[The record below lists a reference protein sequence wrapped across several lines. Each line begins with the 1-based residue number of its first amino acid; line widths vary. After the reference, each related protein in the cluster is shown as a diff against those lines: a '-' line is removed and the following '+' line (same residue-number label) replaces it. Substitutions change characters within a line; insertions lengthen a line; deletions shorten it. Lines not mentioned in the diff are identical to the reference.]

1 MGLLD
6 NFVFSAFTS
15 GGTDHASPIAMA
27 AQFIQRQPGGITG
40 LVQQLQNAGLDS
52 VVSTWL
58 GSGENSPIDPQQIE
72 SVIGSDRIQSIA
84 NTLGVDPQTLTQGL
98 SQALPALVD
107 HLSPNGQLPKE
118 EEVAQGLQTLKNLL

>member
-1 MGLLD
+1 MSLLD
-6 NFVFSAFTS
+6 NFVSAFSS
-15 GGTDHASPIAMA
+15 GGSDNASPIAMA
-27 AQFIQRQPGGITG
+27 AQFIQSQPGGITG
-40 LVQQLQNAGLDS
+40 LVQQLQNGGLDS

-84 NTLGVDPQTLTQGL
+84 STLGVDPQTLAQGL

-107 HLSPNGQLPKE
+107 HLSPNGQLPNE